1 MTVPQRRRLP
11 DERRSK
17 TKKLRIPDGV
27 DAHGKPRSL
36 EVWVIVSVYPDGT
49 PGEVFFRM
57 AKSGSFASGI
67 LDALAIALSIGLQYG
82 TPVWAYLDKF
92 IDMQFEPRGF
102 TGDPHH
108 KSVKSVVDYL
118 AQWLLREFPPPVPP
132 E

>member
-17 TKKLRIPDGV
+17 TKKLEIPDGV
-27 DAHGKPRSL
+27 DAEGKPRSL

-49 PGEVFFRM
+49 PGELFFRS
-57 AKSGSFASGI
+57 AKAGSFESGI

-82 TPVWAYLDKF
+82 TPIWAYLDKF
-92 IDMQFEPRGF
+92 LAMQFAPSGF
-102 TGDPHH
+102 TGDVNHPA
-108 KSVKSVVDYL
+108 VKSVVDYL